1 MVKHIYDKFQNWY
14 HGGSILFIS
23 DPHFAD
29 EEMKYLRKNYIGDD
43 EQVKRINSK
52 VGKNDTLVI
61 LGDIG
66 DVSYVTKLKGYK
78 VLIMGNHDSGA
89 SNYKRVV
96 TREINSDICPVCG
109 NKVVYDA
116 YTYHNCGIGYA
127 WCPNCEDTVKPKAD
141 VFHDNKLFD
150 EVYEGPLFISD
161 KILLS
166 HEPINFPYALNIHG
180 HNHSG
185 EFLSD
190 ANHINV
196 CAECIDYTPV
206 NLKHII
212 EKGVLKNIDTI
223 HRITIDEA
231 TERKKKRQ

>member
-1 MVKHIYDKFQNWY
+1 MLLSERKNEMYKHLYDKFQNWY
-14 HGGSILFIS
+14 YNGSIYLYSDTHFSDTDLKDFRHNIS
-23 DPHFAD
+23 D
-29 EEMKYLRKNYIGDD
+29 E

-52 VGKNDTLVI
+52 LSKLDTMI
-61 LGDIG
+61 FLGDVGNVEYI
-66 DVSYVTKLKGYK
+66 KKIKGYK

-89 SNYKRVV
+89 SNYKRVE
-96 TREINSDICPVCG
+96 EILL
-109 NKVVYDA
+109 
-116 YTYHNCGIGYA
+116 
-127 WCPNCEDTVKPKAD
+127 EDEAEKIDKEVLEKEYRKTKSNIVGEDCYYYYK
-141 VFHDNKLFD
+141 DNRLFD

-166 HEPINFPYALNIHG
+166 HEPIDFPYALNIHG

-185 EFLSD
+185 KFLSD
-190 ANHINV
+190 DNHINV

-223 HRITIDEA
+223 HRNTIDEA
-231 TERKKKRQ
+231 IERKKKKNEQI